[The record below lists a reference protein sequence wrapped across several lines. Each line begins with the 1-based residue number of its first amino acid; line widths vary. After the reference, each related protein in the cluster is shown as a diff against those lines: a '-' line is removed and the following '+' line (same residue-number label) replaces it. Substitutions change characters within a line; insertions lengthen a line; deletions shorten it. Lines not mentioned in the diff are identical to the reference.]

1 MVWVIVGFLSAP
13 QLPYVDLRILIYLN
27 PMHAVDRFA
36 VKMELYVSEPPNP
49 FMPILP
55 DILAEMQRLIEA
67 AHAKPILMR
76 AIGGLAIRVKSGD
89 MQRFFAREYRDLD
102 FVVAEN
108 ERKRIE
114 SFFQEMGYESNRQFN
129 LLNGSKRQIYLD
141 PDSDRH
147 VDIFVGKFEMCHKL
161 PMDGR
166 LEIDP
171 VTVPLAELLLSKAQ
185 IVELNRKDALDIA
198 SLLLYNETG
207 HTDDGKINLDYIAK
221 LCGQDWGLYKTTS
234 LSLKRVEEVVRD
246 ETLNLTESERDSI
259 LKRITAIHQTFE
271 TMPKSLAWQ
280 MRDKVGTRV
289 RWYEEVEEVAR

>member
-1 MVWVIVGFLSAP
+1 
-13 QLPYVDLRILIYLN
+13 
-27 PMHAVDRFA
+27 
-36 VKMELYVSEPPNP
+36 
-49 FMPILP
+49 MPILP
-55 DILAEMQRLIEA
+55 DIFAELHRLIDA
-67 AHAKPILMR
+67 AHTNPLLMR

-89 MQRFFAREYRDLD
+89 MQKFFAREYRDLD

-114 SFFQEMGYESNRQFN
+114 PFFHEMGYESNRQFN
-129 LLNGSKRQIYLD
+129 LLNGAKRQIYLD
-141 PDSDRH
+141 PNSDRH
-147 VDIFVGKFEMCHKL
+147 VDLFVGKFEMCHKL

-171 VTVPLAELLLSKAQ
+171 VTVPLAELFLSKAQ

-198 SLLLYNETG
+198 CLLLYNETG
-207 HTDDGKINLDYIAK
+207 NSDQGKINLDYIAH

-234 LSLKRVEEVVRD
+234 MSLKRVEEVARD
-246 ETLNLTESERDSI
+246 ETLNLAESERGLI
-259 LKRITAIHQTFE
+259 LKRIAEIRQTFE
-271 TMPKSLAWQ
+271 AMPKTLAWQ